1 MTEYSLFLGCIVPNR
16 YPGIESATKMVFSK
30 LGAKL
35 KDMPG
40 ASCCPAPGVVGSFS
54 EETWMA
60 VAGRNLAIAEENHAD
75 VVTLCN
81 GCFGTLFE
89 VNSTLKNE
97 LKTRRAVNE
106 ILSKTGRTYMGSV
119 EVHHFAK
126 LIYERHLG
134 ELKKLG
140 NRLAGV
146 KIAVHYG
153 CHLLR
158 PKTLKR
164 VDDPE
169 KPMFVDEMVRILG
182 AESVDYKDKHMCCGA
197 GGGVRS
203 SNLEVALDMTRE
215 KLENVKTSKAD
226 CILNVCAF
234 CHLQFD
240 RGQRELTD
248 KMGLEYNI
256 PVIHL
261 SQLLGLAFGF
271 DPNLLGLRL
280 HAVSTEPFLRKLQ
293 EASRG
298 EP

>member
-1 MTEYSLFLGCIVPNR
+1 LTDYSLFLGCIVPNR
-16 YPGIESATKMVFSK
+16 YPGIESATKMVFNK
-30 LGAKL
+30 LGVGL
-35 KDMPG
+35 KDMLG

-54 EETWMA
+54 EETWLT
-60 VAGRNLAIAEENHAD
+60 VAARNLAIAEENHAD

-89 VNSTLKNE
+89 ANSTLKNE
-97 LKTRRAVNE
+97 EEARKAVNMF
-106 ILSKTGRTYMGSV
+106 LSKTGKRYKGSV

-126 LIYERHLG
+126 LIYEKHLDQV
-134 ELKKLG
+134 KQLG
-140 NRLAGV
+140 GQSLTGV

-158 PKTLKR
+158 PRTLKKI
-164 VDDPE
+164 DNPE
-169 KPMFVDEMVRILG
+169 KPGFVDELGHSLG
-182 AESVDYKDKHMCCGA
+182 AESVDYRDKHMCCGA

-215 KLENVKTSKAD
+215 KLENIRASQAD

-240 RGQRELTD
+240 RGQRELAE

-256 PVIHL
+256 PVVHL
-261 SQLLGLAFGF
+261 SQLLGLAFGLN
-271 DPNLLGLRL
+271 PRLLGLQA
-280 HAVSTEPFLRKLQ
+280 HAISTQPFLRKLA
-293 EASRG
+293 EVSSR
-298 EP
+298 